1 MPSILEY
8 KCPNCQGRIVFDPG
22 AQQLQ
27 CEHCGTLFAVDDL
40 KAYNEAL
47 ILPYEEDMKW
57 QGPDGSVYEE
67 KESSHLSVYTCQSCG
82 GEIIQEESD
91 IASSCPF
98 CGNPVINTGRVSGSL
113 RPDLI
118 IPFKYN
124 KSQAKEALRK
134 RASVSSLVPA
144 IFRKEDHLD
153 EVKGVY
159 VPFWLYDAKAD
170 ASMRYRASR
179 TRSWREGEYRV
190 SETSHYLLVRDG
202 SLDYEAVPADA
213 STKMD
218 DTLMES
224 IEPYDLS
231 EAVEFNTGYLSGYL
245 ANRYDIDAKQCEE
258 RANERIRNSTQSA
271 FRSTTTAFDSVMLE
285 HSAIRLK
292 EGTAH
297 YALLPVWLLVTTYQG
312 QKYTFAMNGQTGRIV
327 GDLPSENSEVVKNF
341 AVRSVQ
347 TAAVC
352 YGAYLLYSLLNSMG
366 VFR

>member
-8 KCPNCQGRIVFDPG
+8 KCPNCGGALHFDSDVQSMKCPF
-22 AQQLQ
+22 
-27 CEHCGTLFAVDDL
+27 CGTELEMENVE
-40 KAYNEAL
+40 AYAEAL
-47 ILPYEEDMKW
+47 EYTAQDELDWVQHSSHW
-57 QGPDGSVYEE
+57 QEG
-67 KESSHLSVYTCQSCG
+67 ESSHLSVYTCQSCG

-118 IPFKYN
+118 IPFKYDK
-124 KSQAKEALRK
+124 KSAKEAYLRHCNK
-134 RASVSSLVPA
+134 DFVPKVFLTPEH
-144 IFRKEDHLD
+144 ID
-153 EVKGVY
+153 EIKGVY